1 MSITVNAHQLGL
13 LIDKTIAHIGDET
26 IKPLHGIRLDVD
38 GRYLYAVASDRYTL
52 AAARYKLNHDDTAQ
66 EPWACTIPGTSLKA
80 LREWTAG
87 HKGGIDI
94 GIQLDDNVATFNS
107 AQATFS
113 VNVDCGLE
121 FPDWRGL
128 IHTMTEYAVEEQ
140 PFPSFNSSM
149 LARFG
154 NAESYLH
161 VRLTADRKAALL
173 VSEDFIGAVMPT
185 DSRGLGPVSLETF
198 EKARDL
204 WQWTL
209 AAGGKGVEMDT
220 AMPKPDQPAT
230 GAVRTVPAA
239 GEESLREVLRAT
251 WDLHDVDY
259 HADGDLWFAYIRVA
273 VANWIAFRYLDALHQ
288 VDPRAARQ
296 VVEDTAEQLDSGE
309 IGEWAWDTAKQA
321 GHDPQQWENEHR
333 NAVAAH
339 REKQPPEWAERLA
352 TGLNAAK
359 GADIGFHVDDNPH
372 VVYDEQAEQWTA
384 VKPETA
390 KA

>member
-1 MSITVNAHQLGL
+1 MSISINAHQLGL
-13 LIDKTIAHIGDET
+13 LINKTIGHIGDET

-52 AAARYKLNHDDTAQ
+52 AAARYQLSHDDTAQ

-94 GIQLDDNVATFNS
+94 TIQVADNVATFS
-107 AQATFS
+107 SKQATFS
-113 VNVDCGLE
+113 VTVDPSLE

-128 IHTMTEYAVEEQ
+128 FRTITEHAVEERL
-140 PFPSFNSSM
+140 FPAFDSDK

-154 NAESYLH
+154 SAEGFLR
-161 VRLTADRKAALL
+161 VRVTADEKAALL
-173 VSEDFIGAVMPT
+173 VAEDFIGAMMPARY
-185 DSRGLGPVSLETF
+185 SGLSPISIETF
-198 EKARDL
+198 EKAREL
-204 WQWTL
+204 WGWSL
-209 AAGGKGVEMDT
+209 SAGGKGIDMAT
-220 AMPKPDQPAT
+220 AMPEADQPAT

-288 VDPRAARQ
+288 VDPRAARR

-309 IGEWAWDTAKQA
+309 IGEWAWDTAEQA

-339 REKQPPEWAERLA
+339 REKQAPEWAERLA

-359 GADIGFHVDDNPH
+359 CAGVGFRVDDNPH
-372 VVYDEQAEQWTA
+372 VIYDEQAEQWTA